1 MGTLLEPPRSDR
13 VRFGDTAAGMSSRN
27 VEIVR
32 GLYRAFNEGA
42 LDSMLEGANADV
54 EFDASERLPDEGVIR
69 GRDAYR
75 RFFERTFDTWERFVV
90 EIDELLDAG
99 DAVVARVR
107 ITGVGKSSQVTV
119 EERTAHVI
127 WLREGRPYRVKVFAD
142 DGDAMRAAGLTP

>member
-1 MGTLLEPPRSDR
+1 
-13 VRFGDTAAGMSSRN
+13 MSSRN

-32 GLYRAFNEGA
+32 RLYQDFNQGA

-90 EIDELLDAG
+90 EVDELLDAG
-99 DAVVARVR
+99 DAVVALVR
-107 ITGVGKSSQVTV
+107 LSGVGKSSQVTV
-119 EERTAHVI
+119 EESTAHVI

-142 DGDAMRAAGLTP
+142 RDDALRAAGLTP

>member
-1 MGTLLEPPRSDR
+1 
-13 VRFGDTAAGMSSRN
+13 MSSRN

-32 GLYRAFNEGA
+32 RLYRAFNEGA

-75 RFFERTFDTWERFVV
+75 RFVERTFDTWERFVV

-107 ITGVGKSSQVTV
+107 ISGVGKSSQVTV

-142 DGDAMRAAGLTP
+142 DDDAMRAAGLTP

>member
-1 MGTLLEPPRSDR
+1 
-13 VRFGDTAAGMSSRN
+13 MSSHN
-27 VEIVR
+27 LEIVR
-32 GLYRAFNEGA
+32 RLYQAFNQGA
-42 LDSMLEGANADV
+42 LDSMLEVANADV

-99 DAVVARVR
+99 DAVVALVR
-107 ITGVGKSSQVTV
+107 ISGVGKSSQVTV
-119 EERTAHVI
+119 EESTAHVV

-142 DGDAMRAAGLTP
+142 RDDALRAAGLTP